1 MGKKRIL
8 VVDDNVEVARSLS
21 KILSAEYEVDTYF
34 DSREAMVAVLAG
46 KYACVI
52 SDGEMPY
59 MSGPMLMQQVI
70 LQRPDMKNRF
80 VFHTGAYFAIV
91 SALSAVGPAEVLN
104 KPASKSRLLEAV
116 DRVVT

>member
-21 KILSAEYEVDTYF
+21 KILSAEYNVDTYY

-46 KYACVI
+46 KYDCVI
-52 SDGEMPY
+52 SDGEMPF
-59 MSGPMLMQQVI
+59 MSGPTLMQQVL
-70 LQRPDMKNRF
+70 LQRPDMKDRF
-80 VFHTGAYFAIV
+80 VFHTGAFFAIV
-91 SALSAVGPAEVLN
+91 TALSGVGSAQVLN
-104 KPASKSRLLEAV
+104 KPASKIRLLEAV